1 MGQTLTQELLL
12 IINAKGEIMKTRINS
27 RTIRNT
33 LIAVTA
39 MTIPL
44 MASAS
49 PNISVSFAKSD
60 LQSSQGQQRIYEQMK
75 TASRKLCG
83 STSIQLTGS
92 VDTTVANDECYE
104 GTLAAAVQRL
114 DNRNITKLHKAL

>member
-1 MGQTLTQELLL
+1 
-12 IINAKGEIMKTRINS
+12 MKTRINT

-39 MTIPL
+39 MTLPL

-49 PNISVSFAKSD
+49 SNISVSFAKSE
-60 LQSSQGQQRIYEQMK
+60 LESTQGQQRIYEQMK

-92 VDTTVANDECYE
+92 VDTAVANEECYE
-104 GTLAAAVQRL
+104 GTLTAAVQRL
-114 DNRNITKLHKAL
+114 DNRNISNLHKAL